1 VIARHDSLPHRRT
14 PAHPLRVGLIG
25 FGKTGGSLV
34 RLADQ
39 RDDIDVTWVVRR
51 TAGAAGPGEAD
62 HPPVFSTSNTCA
74 RWLFANHPVDA
85 VIDFSSPTGLEF
97 YGDAAAAAGASIV
110 NAVSAVERDAH
121 TRFRRWSSRT
131 RVLWSPNITLGIN
144 VMMLLAQTLRAVDPC
159 ADIEIVEEHFR
170 GKRETSGTALRLAD
184 SLGVAAEAVKSVRAG
199 GIVGTH
205 EVIFGSDHQTV
216 RLRHESISREAF
228 ADGALFAARQ
238 LQGRPNG
245 LYRMEDLLVPY
256 VDAVRYPGA
265 LTA

>member
-1 VIARHDSLPHRRT
+1 MIARHDPSQHRRVS
-14 PAHPLRVGLIG
+14 AQPLRVGLIG
-25 FGKTGGSLV
+25 YGKTGGSLA
-34 RLADQ
+34 RLAEQ
-39 RDDIDVTWVVRR
+39 RDEIELSWVVRR
-51 TAGAAGPGEAD
+51 SPVAAHTDGPLL
-62 HPPVFSTSNTCA
+62 FSTSNTCA